1 MKKTRKIATS
11 AVLCAMSVIILY
23 FGAVIDVMFL
33 TMAAICALVVVYAVI
48 EIRGSYPWLI
58 YAATSILSML
68 LLPNKLPALTY
79 LVFAGLY
86 PIIKSYA
93 ERLPLVIAWLIKL
106 LVFNAS
112 LTALV
117 FVSKSIMGLEDLTF
131 GFSPVVYALGNLTF
145 LLFDYVLTK
154 LITLYMVKLRARF
167 KNSTHFNY

>member
-1 MKKTRKIATS
+1 MKKTKKIATS

-33 TMAAICALVVVYAVI
+33 TMAAVCAIVVVYAVI

-68 LLPNKLPALTY
+68 LLPNKLPAITY
-79 LVFAGLY
+79 LVFSGIY

-93 ERLPLVIAWLIKL
+93 ERLPLIFAWMIKIL
-106 LVFNAS
+106 LFNLS

-117 FVSKSIMGLEDLTF
+117 YVSTGIIGLEDLTF
-131 GFSPVVYALGNLTF
+131 GFSPAVYVAGNLIF

-154 LITLYMVKLRARF
+154 LITLYMLKLRSRF
-167 KNSTHFNY
+167 KKSAHFNY